1 MRKLFGLLA
10 LVCLVSGLSAQN
22 DVHYTMF
29 MFNKL
34 SINPAYAG
42 SRDVMTFTGHYRN
55 QWQGITGAPRTF
67 SFNMHTPFFKK
78 RCGLGLSVVADKIG
92 MVNTYDITGAYAYRM
107 NFGDGKVLSVGVD
120 GQMQY
125 GRVDWSLADP
135 VDLEDGLLPEMS
147 SSKLNPNFGM
157 GVYYNTE
164 KYYVGFSIPKVLK
177 TTIYD
182 DDPIGNVGLNSL
194 RSYYFMG
201 GLMMRLNKNI
211 RFQPGALVTINPNT
225 PFEIDLNTNFVFMD
239 RLLLGASYRLQ
250 DSFGAIVQFQ
260 VSPQL
265 RIALAGDYTLTELRD
280 YSPGSWEIMIEY
292 SMNYEGGKLNNL
304 RYF

>member
-1 MRKLFGLLA
+1 MRKLLGLLV
-10 LVCLVSGLSAQN
+10 LVFLLSDLSAQN

-42 SRDVMTFTGHYRN
+42 SREVMTFTGHYRN
-55 QWQGITGAPRTF
+55 QWQGISGAPKTF
-67 SFNMHTPFFKK
+67 SFNMHTPFFQK
-78 RCGLGLSVVADKIG
+78 RCGLGLSVIADKIG
-92 MVNTYDITGAYAYRM
+92 MVDSYDITGAYSYRLA
-107 NFGDGKVLSVGVD
+107 FDEGKVLSLGFS

-125 GRVDWSLADP
+125 GRIDWSLADP
-135 VDLEDGLLPEMS
+135 LDVQDDALSDAP
-147 SSKLNPNFGM
+147 SSKLNPNFGV
-157 GVYYNTE
+157 GIYYRTE
-164 KYYVGFSIPKVLK
+164 KYYMGLSIPKILK

-182 DDPIGNVGLNSL
+182 DYPIGDIGFNSL
-194 RSYYFMG
+194 RSYYLMG

-211 RFQPGALVTINPNT
+211 RFQPGVLVTINPNS
-225 PFEIDLNTNFVFMD
+225 PFETDFNANFVLMD

-260 VSPQL
+260 VSSQL
-265 RIALAGDYTLTELRD
+265 KIALSGDYTLTELRD

-292 SMNYEGGKLNNL
+292 AMNYEGGRLNNL